1 MQEQDTI
8 LVVDDME
15 VNRAILREIFSDD
28 YRILEAEDG
37 EQALEIIKQEEHR
50 LAIILLDIIMPHMD
64 GFQVLERI
72 SESVM
77 KKVPVILITG
87 DTTETPEEKGYE
99 LEVADVIR
107 KPFTPHVTRRRT
119 ENIINLWKHKN
130 NLEHL
135 VGKQTER
142 LERRN
147 HQLQEINNKIIDSL
161 AEVVEFRDMESGEHI
176 KRIKGYTRILL
187 NHVVEFYQEY
197 AITPEQVEKIVE
209 ASAMHD
215 VGKIAIPDNVL
226 LKPGRL
232 TDEEFELMKLHTVK
246 GCEIINKFSFINDK
260 ETFQYCYEICRHH
273 HERFDGRGYPDHLE
287 GEDIPIAA
295 QVVSLADVYDA
306 LVSDRVYKAAF
317 TPDQAYHMILNGE
330 CGTFS
335 PKILECFKTAKEEFE
350 SLKNSA
356 SE

>member
-8 LVVDDME
+8 LIVDDME
-15 VNRAILREIFSDD
+15 ANRAILCEIFRTDF
-28 YRILEAEDG
+28 RILEAEDG
-37 EQALEIIKQEEHR
+37 AQALEIIKEEKDR

-64 GFQVLERI
+64 GFQVLEQI
-72 SESVM
+72 SEDVM

-87 DTTETPEEKGYE
+87 DTTDTTEEKGYE
-99 LEVADVIR
+99 LKVADIIR
-107 KPFTPHVTRRRT
+107 KPFTPHVTRRRV

-130 NLEHL
+130 DLEHL
-135 VGKQTER
+135 VRKQTER

-147 HQLQEINNKIIDSL
+147 LQLKEINNKIIDSL

-187 NHVVEFYQEY
+187 NYVVELYKEY
-197 AITPEQVEKIVE
+197 DITPEQLEKIVE

-232 TDEEFELMKLHTVK
+232 TDEEVELMKQHTVQ

-260 ETFQYCYEICRHH
+260 ESFQYCYDICRHH
-273 HERFDGRGYPDHLE
+273 HERYDGRGYPDHLQ

-317 TPDQAYHMILNGE
+317 TADEAYRMILNGE

-335 PKILECFKTAKEEFE
+335 PKILECFRRAKEEFE
-350 SLKNSA
+350 SLKNST
-356 SE
+356 S

>member
-15 VNRAILREIFSDD
+15 VNRAILCEVFRNDF
-28 YRILEAEDG
+28 RILEAEDG
-37 EQALEIIKQEEHR
+37 EQALEIIQREGQR
-50 LAIILLDIIMPHMD
+50 LAIILLDIIMPNMD

-72 SESVM
+72 SGSIM
-77 KKVPVILITG
+77 KKVPVVLITG
-87 DTTETPEEKGYE
+87 DTTDLPEEKGYE

-107 KPFTPHVTRRRT
+107 KPFMPHVVRRRA
-119 ENIINLWKHKN
+119 ENIINLWQHKN

-135 VGKQTER
+135 VRKQTDK
-142 LERRN
+142 LEKRN
-147 HQLQEINNKIIDSL
+147 RQLQEINNKIIDSL

-187 NHVVEFYQEY
+187 NYVVEDYKEY
-197 AITPEQVEKIVE
+197 GITPEQVEKMVE

-226 LKPGRL
+226 LKPGKL

-273 HERFDGRGYPDHLE
+273 HERYNGRGYPDHLE

-317 TPDQAYHMILNGE
+317 TTEEAYNMILNGE
-330 CGTFS
+330 CGVFS
-335 PKILECFKTAKEEFE
+335 PKILACFKKAKAEFE
-350 SLKNSA
+350 DLKNSA
-356 SE
+356 S